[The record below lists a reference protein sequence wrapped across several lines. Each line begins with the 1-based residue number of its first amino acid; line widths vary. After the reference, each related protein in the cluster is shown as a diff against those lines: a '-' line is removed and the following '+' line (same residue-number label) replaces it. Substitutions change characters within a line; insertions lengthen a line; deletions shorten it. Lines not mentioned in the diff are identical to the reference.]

1 MSYQNATKG
10 YDMSLPM
17 LRHNLSE
24 PNAMVCG
31 VVLLSSLV
39 MLGTGLCHAETPYS
53 VLWDSR
59 FSGAKHVLTMSN
71 QHEVKIPDFCNE
83 SAMSQFPDNP
93 SLFVG
98 RKMQGQRALNGDG
111 KTCAG
116 GENIAL
122 QLYSMDWATL
132 SMSRGPIILN
142 VHPPSLAP
150 DVSQQPTFTSGQQK
164 VHITNAYDPAITQ
177 FNGEYW
183 VAFECALETN
193 ARPNQFP
200 WANVCLG
207 PLDPSTNQL
216 NLARTDVIVKAYTPF
231 EEDPDSHVPFQD
243 PASHCIW
250 FAASVPKFLQLHGH
264 VYLYWTMSAALPPAL
279 MPYLYLDAKGI
290 ELELRGDKLVPKGY
304 STYILTN
311 KGVTVWPRDEQDPRS
326 NGLVDISHV
335 TTNGIDIFTV
345 AAVGSDGKCPT
356 IGPQIL
362 PDCYR
367 LALARSTNPLNLNQN
382 RIADSQLPGNANNY
396 TRLIYD
402 PSGNLYVL
410 GAFFVPH
417 VQTSNWVSSPPP
429 VKRDPGTGNVSYV
442 EYPEAVSPPLLIFPV
457 PAGPRLSP
465 AATVPLMTFMQ

>member
-1 MSYQNATKG
+1 MRMPTV
-10 YDMSLPM
+10 
-17 LRHNLSE
+17 RHNAPKRNAVLCPAALLTSVLILS
-24 PNAMVCG
+24 
-31 VVLLSSLV
+31 
-39 MLGTGLCHAETPYS
+39 TGLCHAETPYS

-59 FSGAKHVLTMSN
+59 ISGAKQVLTLSN
-71 QHEVKIPDFCNE
+71 QIEVKIPDFCNE

-98 RKMQGQRALNGDG
+98 RRMQGKKALNGDG

-116 GENIAL
+116 GENMAL
-122 QLYSMDWATL
+122 QLYGIDWTTL
-132 SMSRGPIILN
+132 SMSRGPVILD
-142 VHPPSLAP
+142 VQPPSLLP
-150 DVSQQPTFTSGQQK
+150 DVSKQPTFTSGQQK

-183 VAFECALETN
+183 VAFECALETD

-200 WANVCLG
+200 WANICLG
-207 PLDPSTNQL
+207 PLDPTTNQL

-231 EEDPDSHVPFQD
+231 QEDPDSPPDSPVPYQD
-243 PASHCIW
+243 PDSRCIW

-264 VYLYWTMSAALPPAL
+264 LYLYWTMSAATPPAL
-279 MPYLYLDAKGI
+279 TPYLYLDAKGI
-290 ELELRGDKLVPKGY
+290 ELELHGNKLAPKGHPKY
-304 STYILTN
+304 TLTN
-311 KGVTVWPRDEQDPRS
+311 KAVTVWPRVTQDPRLS
-326 NGLVDISHV
+326 GLVDISHV
-335 TTNGIDIFTV
+335 TTDGINIFTV
-345 AAVGSDGKCPT
+345 AAVGGDGDGKCPT

-367 LALARSTNPLNLNQN
+367 LALARSTNPLNLNSN
-382 RIADSQLPGNANNY
+382 RISDDQLPGNANNY

-417 VQTSNWVSSPPP
+417 VQTSNWVSSPPL
-429 VKRDPGTGNVSYV
+429 VQRDPQTGNISYV

-457 PAGPRLSP
+457 PARPKLSP